1 MSDDLP
7 VSQGPRKLQLQRPLV
22 FFDLE
27 TTGLDIERD
36 RIVELGLVKLMPDG
50 ERLTRA
56 RRIHPGMAI
65 PPEATAVHHIGDA
78 DVADCPPFSRIAKDL
93 HIWLQGCD
101 LGGYNVER
109 FDLPLLAAEFR
120 RVQLD
125 FPAEGTQVIDA
136 YRIFAQRE
144 GRDLKSALRFYC
156 GKELVGAH
164 SAEADILATVEV
176 LEGQLQR
183 YPDLPTDV
191 AGLHEA
197 SHPRDPSWVD
207 ANGRL
212 VWRNGEAIVGFG
224 KHRGRSLREMA
235 AQEPGYLRWIVGGD
249 FSGDLK
255 EICSQALRGSYPVAP
270 EQASSELT

>member
-1 MSDDLP
+1 MSSAQP
-7 VSQGPRKLQLQRPLV
+7 NPAPRTLQLQRPLV

-65 PPEATAVHHIGDA
+65 PPEATAVHHISDA
-78 DVADCPPFSRIAKDL
+78 DVADCPPFARIAKDL
-93 HIWLQGCD
+93 HAWLQGCD

-120 RVQLD
+120 RVQLE
-125 FPAEGTQVIDA
+125 FPAEGTRVVDA

-156 GKELVGAH
+156 GKELIDAH

-183 YPDLPTDV
+183 YPDLPNDV

-224 KHRGRSLREMA
+224 KHRGRTLREMA
-235 AQEPGYLRWIVGGD
+235 TQEPGYLRWIIGGD
-249 FSGDLK
+249 FSSDLK
-255 EICSQALRGSYPVAP
+255 EICSQALRGSYPVPPAAGLAEAP
-270 EQASSELT
+270 

>member
-1 MSDDLP
+1 MSSDAP
-7 VSQGPRKLQLQRPLV
+7 APTPPRKLQLERPLV

-36 RIVELGLVKLMPDG
+36 RIVELGLVKLLPDG
-50 ERLTRA
+50 ERQTRA
-56 RRIHPGMAI
+56 RRIHPGMPI
-65 PPEATAVHHIGDA
+65 PPEATAVHHISDA
-78 DVADCPPFSRIAKDL
+78 DVADCPPFSRIARDL
-93 HIWLQGCD
+93 HAWLQGCD

-120 RVQLD
+120 RVQLE
-125 FPAEGTQVIDA
+125 FPAEGTRVIDA

-156 GKELVGAH
+156 DKELVGAH

-183 YPDLPTDV
+183 YPDLPNDV

-224 KHRGRSLREMA
+224 KHRGRTLREMA
-235 AQEPGYLRWIVGGD
+235 TQEPGYLRWIIGGD
-249 FSGDLK
+249 FSSDLK
-255 EICSQALRGSYPVAP
+255 EICSQALRGSYPAP
-270 EQASSELT
+270 PPAELP